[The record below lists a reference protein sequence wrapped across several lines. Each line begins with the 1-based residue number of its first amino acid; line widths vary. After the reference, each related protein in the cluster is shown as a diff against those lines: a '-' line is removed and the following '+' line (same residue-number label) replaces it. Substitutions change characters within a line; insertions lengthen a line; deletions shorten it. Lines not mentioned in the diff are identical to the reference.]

1 MSTIYNVKVKTFA
14 DGTRQYMFYSNAR
27 EVGYTDD
34 RPRKKKEKSDDK
46 DRQDSL
52 RRSIQTVYDIA
63 KSNIWDWFVTLTFDP
78 QKVNS
83 YDYDACVDAVIRFL
97 KCLRYLSED
106 FVYLLVPELH
116 KSGRYHFH
124 GLIRGPLPHEE
135 ALNLCGRRVLDDN
148 GHQVYNIPIYDYGF
162 TTAIKVYSLS
172 AIGYIAKYIT
182 KQDAVPQGRKRY
194 WASRGVARP
203 KVEYFMLDKE
213 AYCEIFNQADYK
225 KLIETVDYGTYELL
239 EIHGKGV
246 AGADG
251 EVNKIKTI

>member
-27 EVGYTDD
+27 EQGYEDD
-34 RPRKKKEKSDDK
+34 RPKQKEGKGDK
-46 DRQDSL
+46 VKNCKDSL
-52 RRSIQTVYDIA
+52 KRAVQTVFDIA
-63 KSNIWDWFVTLTFDP
+63 KSNIWDWFITLTFDP

-83 YDYDACVDAVIRFL
+83 YDYDQCVEAIIRFL
-97 KCLRYLSED
+97 KCLRYYSKD

-116 KSGRYHFH
+116 ESGRYHFH

-135 ALNLCGRRVLDDN
+135 ALNPWGQRVLDDK
-148 GHQVYNIPIYDYGF
+148 GHQVYNIPIYNYGF
-162 TTAIKVYSLS
+162 TTAVRVYSIS

-182 KQDAVPQGRKRY
+182 KQDAVPEGRKRY

-213 AYCEIFNQADYK
+213 AYCEIFNESDYK
-225 KLIETVDYGTYELL
+225 KLIETSDYGTYELL
-239 EIHGKGV
+239 EIHGKEG
-246 AGADG
+246 AGSR
-251 EVNKIKTI
+251 E